1 MKAKEPKEL
10 LITNDKKL
18 FSLTYNNQNKN
29 FTLIDFFSVFLM
41 NFKNSFRNKEN
52 SSTIIDELYRMFIEQ
67 SIINFENNNLES
79 RYSEFA
85 MLMDEYHDGILL
97 FDLMNKMV
105 WSKAV
110 NDTVG
115 LNSFYSSL
123 VNSNP
128 SDNFF
133 YPERVVI
140 KTYETYDEKIHKKL
154 IKQVNRGFDDEY
166 LISRFNKDSNL
177 NLKIY
182 EEVVPLI
189 ESANI
194 KKTHNDS
201 SKYYF
206 NIF

>member
-1 MKAKEPKEL
+1 
-10 LITNDKKL
+10 
-18 FSLTYNNQNKN
+18 
-29 FTLIDFFSVFLM
+29 M

-97 FDLMNKMV
+97 FDLMNEMV

-123 VNSNP
+123 VNSSP
-128 SDNFF
+128 SDNFSTQR
-133 YPERVVI
+133 E
-140 KTYETYDEKIHKKL
+140 L
-154 IKQVNRGFDDEY
+154 W
-166 LISRFNKDSNL
+166 
-177 NLKIY
+177 
-182 EEVVPLI
+182 
-189 ESANI
+189 
-194 KKTHNDS
+194 
-201 SKYYF
+201 
-206 NIF
+206 

>member
-1 MKAKEPKEL
+1 MLKIID

-29 FTLIDFFSVFLM
+29 FTLNDFSVFLM

-97 FDLMNKMV
+97 FDLMNEMV

-133 YPERVVI
+133 YQERVVI
-140 KTYETYDEKIHKKL
+140 KVYETYDEKTHKKL
-154 IKQVNRGFDDEY
+154 IKQASLANMNLSNQSQGTTMKGF
-166 LISRFNKDSNL
+166 
-177 NLKIY
+177 KIACVL
-182 EEVVPLI
+182 EVI
-189 ESANI
+189 
-194 KKTHNDS
+194 
-201 SKYYF
+201 
-206 NIF
+206 